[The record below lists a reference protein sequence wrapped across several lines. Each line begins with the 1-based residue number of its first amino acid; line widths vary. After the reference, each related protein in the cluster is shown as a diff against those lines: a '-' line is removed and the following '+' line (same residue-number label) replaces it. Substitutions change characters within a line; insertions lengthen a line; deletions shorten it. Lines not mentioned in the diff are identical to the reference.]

1 MQNRVPLLLFSGGL
15 DSTVML
21 SHALKAGNVEVL
33 YVKGHQDPY
42 KAKLELEAR
51 KKIIALLEKRTG
63 NKVLHDYHVRA
74 TSYIE
79 PYQGEDG
86 KIVNYNNKSFGQVP
100 DWIYGALHVADGQR
114 HNCLHIGYLKSDVIF
129 PELNKLVMAWTGLNS
144 LASAYPIPVCFP
156 YGSVDKEQMFD
167 MIDQELLSLVW
178 YCEVPQNDKPCKQ
191 CRACQTH
198 MKAKMARLAKRI
210 TQ

>member
-1 MQNRVPLLLFSGGL
+1 MQKPVPLLLFSGGL

-21 SHALKAGNVEVL
+21 SHALKAGDVEVL

-51 KKIIALLEKRTG
+51 KKIIQLLEKRTG
-63 NKVLHDYHVRA
+63 NKVIRDYHVRA

-86 KIVNYNNKSFGQVP
+86 KIVNYYNKSFAQVP

-114 HNCLHIGYLKSDVIF
+114 HDGLYIGYLKSDVIF
-129 PELNKLVMAWTGLNS
+129 PELNKLVMAWNGLNG
-144 LASAYPIPVCFP
+144 LASAYPVAVSFP
-156 YGSVDKEQMFD
+156 YGSFTKEDMLK
-167 MIDQELLSLVW
+167 MIDRELYQLVW
-178 YCEVPQNDKPCKQ
+178 YCETPANDKACGCCRPCK
-191 CRACQTH
+191 TH
-198 MKAKMARLAKRI
+198 NDALTTLKGNMSK
-210 TQ
+210 